1 MLTTKIK
8 ILMVGVLAVVMPIS
22 TVNFYTNA
30 NAFETDPH
38 LDYVVFNSPQ
48 EIQMEKGERKWVEF
62 QIQNVSEATWDTT
75 LVNLSAIYP
84 TNDLGRQSIWNG
96 EGWTNSSTIPV
107 TSDQNILPGKRTMA
121 RFEIVAPNYDGLYK
135 ERFALTIDGFQILRG
150 QTIEMDIKVGNSL
163 AVQSVVE
170 KEIKVFRNTQQSNLI
185 ENGYIVATLDI
196 SSGKAGYTTPAG
208 NYKIMNQIP
217 EAYSEKYSLWMSNW
231 MALIS
236 VTEGYQGYGL
246 HSLAYWKTSKPLYPS
261 GTIHNGRLY
270 VGNRVYEDAVHLGK
284 PMSHGCIR
292 YGIEESDMLFEWADV
307 GMPVSVI

>member
-1 MLTTKIK
+1 
-8 ILMVGVLAVVMPIS
+8 MVGFLAVVMPVS
-22 TVNFYTNA
+22 TVNFYSNV
-30 NAFETDPH
+30 NAFEADPH
-38 LDYVVFNSPQ
+38 QDYVVFNSPQ
-48 EIQMEKGERKWVEF
+48 EIKVEKGEHKWIEF
-62 QIQNVSEATWDTT
+62 QIQNVSNATWDSK

-84 TNDLGRQSIWNG
+84 TNELGRASIWQG
-96 EGWTNSSTIPV
+96 EGWSDASTISV
-107 TSDQNILPGKRTMA
+107 QSDQNVLPGKRALA
-121 RFEIVAPNYDGLYK
+121 RFEIVAPDYVGLYK

-150 QTIEMDIKVGNSL
+150 QTIEMDIQVGDNVV
-163 AVQSVVE
+163 AQSVIE
-170 KEIKVFRNTQQSNLI
+170 KEIKIFRSSQQSNLV

-196 SSGKAGYTTPAG
+196 SSGKPGYTTPTG

-231 MALIS
+231 MGLVEARD
-236 VTEGYQGYGL
+236 GYQGYGL

-292 YGIEESDMLFEWADV
+292 YGIDESEMLFEWAEV
-307 GMPVSVI
+307 GMPVTVI